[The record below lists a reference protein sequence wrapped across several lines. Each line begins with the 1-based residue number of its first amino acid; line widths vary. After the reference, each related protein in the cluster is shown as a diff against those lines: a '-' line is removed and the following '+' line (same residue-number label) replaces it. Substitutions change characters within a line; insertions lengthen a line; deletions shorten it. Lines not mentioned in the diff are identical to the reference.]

1 MVNAI
6 YFKGEITV
14 IVLVVLILLS
24 IIFVVGYWI
33 WGIVYAITGIDY
45 FEQ

>member
-1 MVNAI
+1 M
-6 YFKGEITV
+6 
-14 IVLVVLILLS
+14 IVLVGLFLLS
-24 IIFVVGYWI
+24 IIFAVGYWI

>member
-1 MVNAI
+1 M
-6 YFKGEITV
+6 
-14 IVLVVLILLS
+14 IVLFVLFLLS
-24 IIFVVGYWI
+24 IIFAVGYWI